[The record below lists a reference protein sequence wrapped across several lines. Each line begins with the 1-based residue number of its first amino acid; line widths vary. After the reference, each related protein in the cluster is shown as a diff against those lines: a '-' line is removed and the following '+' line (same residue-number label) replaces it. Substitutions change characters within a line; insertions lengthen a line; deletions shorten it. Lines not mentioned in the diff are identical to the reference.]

1 MKYLF
6 LLLHCVLPF
15 LITAQNV
22 TGTVMNEEQEVLIG
36 ATIYWAETKVGT
48 TTDIEGYFEIPKEND
63 SPQKLIVS
71 YVGYQ
76 ADTIVLT
83 SPTTISLHLTAAN
96 TLSEVRISGQQDA
109 VIISNIKAIKT
120 EQITQTSLR
129 QAACCDLAG
138 CFGGQ
143 STVTP
148 QTTNVVTNSKEL
160 RILGLS
166 GVYNQVLLDGFP
178 LIKGLSYTYGISSIP
193 GTLVDNIFI
202 AKGAN
207 SVLQGHESISGQIN
221 VQTKNPSNT
230 DRLLVNGYVNSFM
243 EKHANINYAFKQ
255 GDWHS
260 LATFSTVQPAK
271 KVDGDKDTF
280 LDVPLLT
287 RYSISNKWAYGN
299 STEWGW
305 HSQINVRLLQ
315 EERIGGQTTFNPA
328 IDQGSIT
335 AYGQTVELTQ
345 PEISVKT
352 GFRWDD
358 IHNLTMFASA
368 FHQNQNAY
376 FGLTKYDAIQT
387 YFYGNIQYEHT
398 YKEKHI
404 VKTGL
409 SYRYSNV
416 EEDLSFSTDLLA
428 RTFAGKYDFKEKTP
442 GIFVENTLYLFQDK
456 LTWMAGIRGDHH
468 NQFGFHLTPRTLLK
482 YSFSPATVVRAN
494 IGTGWR
500 SVNLFSEN
508 IGLLASSRDIL
519 IADDL
524 APEKALN
531 YGINFTHKFE
541 GATTIGVLSLDYYRT
556 DFQNQIF
563 PDYDSDPQK
572 VLLQNFREK
581 SISNGFQAEISLQL
595 YERFNWKIGYT
606 YLDVF
611 RIIKDT
617 PQQLPFNSK
626 HKILST
632 FSFQPKSKKYHFDA
646 NFHWFGPQRLPD
658 TQQNPLAFQRPDFSK
673 SYTVINAQFTYNLK
687 RFELYTGCE
696 NIFNFRQKQAIL
708 SWENPFG
715 PYFDTSSVWGPTRGR
730 EFYVGFRYRIK
741 DKV

>member
-1 MKYLF
+1 
-6 LLLHCVLPF
+6 
-15 LITAQNV
+15 
-22 TGTVMNEEQEVLIG
+22 
-36 ATIYWAETKVGT
+36 
-48 TTDIEGYFEIPKEND
+48 
-63 SPQKLIVS
+63 
-71 YVGYQ
+71 
-76 ADTIVLT
+76 
-83 SPTTISLHLTAAN
+83 
-96 TLSEVRISGQQDA
+96 
-109 VIISNIKAIKT
+109 
-120 EQITQTSLR
+120 
-129 QAACCDLAG
+129 
-138 CFGGQ
+138 
-143 STVTP
+143 
-148 QTTNVVTNSKEL
+148 
-160 RILGLS
+160 LGLS

-207 SVLQGHESISGQIN
+207 S
-221 VQTKNPSNT
+221 
-230 DRLLVNGYVNSFM
+230 NSFM

-315 EERIGGQTTFNPA
+315 EERIGG
-328 IDQGSIT
+328 
-335 AYGQTVELTQ
+335 TQ

-494 IGTGWR
+494 IG
-500 SVNLFSEN
+500 
-508 IGLLASSRDIL
+508 
-519 IADDL
+519 ADDL

-572 VLLQNFREK
+572 VLLQRT
-581 SISNGFQAEISLQL
+581 I
-595 YERFNWKIGYT
+595 
-606 YLDVF
+606 
-611 RIIKDT
+611 
-617 PQQLPFNSK
+617 
-626 HKILST
+626 
-632 FSFQPKSKKYHFDA
+632 
-646 NFHWFGPQRLPD
+646 
-658 TQQNPLAFQRPDFSK
+658 
-673 SYTVINAQFTYNLK
+673 
-687 RFELYTGCE
+687 
-696 NIFNFRQKQAIL
+696 
-708 SWENPFG
+708 
-715 PYFDTSSVWGPTRGR
+715 
-730 EFYVGFRYRIK
+730 
-741 DKV
+741 